1 MYLRRAEL
9 KWDFII
15 KYYWR
20 EGMKI
25 KQAFADVKL
34 KCGERELLSLG
45 VLWILVLIG
54 SDFKESCRLS

>member
-34 KCGERELLSLG
+34 RC
-45 VLWILVLIG
+45 LVDTG
-54 SDFKESCRLS
+54 ANRK

>member
-34 KCGERELLSLG
+34 KCGERTVKLRC
-45 VLWILVLIG
+45 LVDTG
-54 SDFKESCRLS
+54 ANRK